1 MATTIIGSVDEVID
15 GLCDVADA
23 GVDDVVLRIAVEGA
37 PQAAIHTV
45 MRDFAEGVFPVL
57 AEERAVSCDSV

>member
-15 GLCDVADA
+15 GLHEVAAA

-45 MRDFAEGVFPVL
+45 MQTFADGVFPVL
-57 AEERAVSCDSV
+57 ADDGAVPCASV